1 MQLLPLYVLALSLED
16 LINSQRVN
24 MTCNF
29 LNFLSIT
36 AFLQGIAALDLENL
50 RSLGVGDDFYVN
62 DIAVYFNRAFLALP
76 RTVCLNNVTHPTLV
90 EVPWKEVNVILKS
103 RYVTQVCLKI
113 EKEKIVCPNFNS
125 STKYYNYSESN

>member
-16 LINSQRVN
+16 LIKSQRVN
-24 MTCNF
+24 MTCNS

-36 AFLQGIAALDLENL
+36 VKLAFLQAIVALDLENL

-76 RTVCLNNVTHPTLV
+76 RTVCNNNVTHPTLV

-103 RYVTQVCLKI
+103 RYVTQLYLKI
-113 EKEKIVCPNFNS
+113 QKEK
-125 STKYYNYSESN
+125 